1 MGNLPV
7 KDSSMHYRALVV
19 LCCAALLAAC
29 GSDRPKTDTSVAP
42 APAHVAKT
50 AEAPGP
56 LPAYQRELSGTLL
69 EIPAGADVELALLVI
84 DERDRP
90 QRLLASSNLT
100 ATGQALPY
108 QLRFNP
114 EAFPA
119 GARVELRGR
128 ASRSGQLIMHL
139 PPLRITQAQTQATG
153 PLRFEKAP

>member
-1 MGNLPV
+1 
-7 KDSSMHYRALVV
+7 MHSRALIV
-19 LCCAALLAAC
+19 LCLAGLMTAC
-29 GSDRPKTDTSVAP
+29 SSEKPKTEQAVVAP
-42 APAHVAKT
+42 APKVAKT
-50 AEAPGP
+50 APALGP
-56 LPAYQRELSGTLL
+56 LPAYQREISGTLL
-69 EIPAGADVELALLVI
+69 EVPAGAEVELALLVI

-90 QRLLASSNLT
+90 QRLLASSNLVG
-100 ATGQALPY
+100 TGQDLPY

-139 PPLRITQAQTQATG
+139 PAQRIVQAASQATG

>member
-1 MGNLPV
+1 
-7 KDSSMHYRALVV
+7 MHYRALVV

-29 GSDRPKTDTSVAP
+29 GSDRPKTDNLPAP
-42 APAHVAKT
+42 APARSAKQ
-50 AEAPGP
+50 AEVLGP

-69 EIPAGADVELALLVI
+69 EIPAGANVELALLVI

-90 QRLLASSNLT
+90 QGLLASSTLT
-100 ATGQALPY
+100 GTGQVLPY
-108 QLRFNP
+108 HLRFNP

-128 ASRSGQLIMHL
+128 ASSSGQLIMHL
-139 PPLRITQAQTQATG
+139 PPVRITQAQTQATG